1 MQDPAAPE
9 PCFHGGA
16 FFTAIGDEFDHL
28 REKDRII
35 SADVLDAWFP
45 PSPRVV
51 ATLQEHLPWLLK
63 TSPPTGCEGM
73 IRTIARV
80 RGVAPENILPG
91 GGSSDLIFLA
101 LREWLHAGSRVL
113 LLDPSYGEYAHVLDD
128 VIGCQV
134 ERLPLSR
141 EEGYALAPD
150 RLAEALQREYDLV
163 AIVNPNSPTGRHVPR
178 ETLEAV
184 LAAAPERTRFWIDET
199 YVEYAG
205 PGQSLERFAAA
216 SGNVVVCKSMSKV
229 YALSGARV
237 AYLCAPAEL
246 LRDLRRFT
254 PPWAVSLLGQVA
266 AVEALHDPEY
276 YTARYSETRTLRE
289 GLARELERL
298 GLEVVPGVANFLLCH
313 LPKAGPYAATV
324 VEECRAHGLF
334 LRDAAGMGQQLGTHA
349 VRIAVKDAET
359 NRRIIEILAQVLSPS
374 P

>member
-1 MQDPAAPE
+1 MPSPAADE

-16 FFTAIGDEFDHL
+16 FFTAIGDEFDRL
-28 REKDRII
+28 REKDRVI

-73 IRTIARV
+73 VRTIARV
-80 RGVAPENILPG
+80 RGVEPENILPG

-101 LREWLHAGSRVL
+101 LREWLPAGSRVL
-113 LLDPSYGEYAHVLDD
+113 LLDPSYGEYAHVLED
-128 VIGCQV
+128 VIRCRV
-134 ERLPLSR
+134 DRLPLQR
-141 EEGYALAPD
+141 EEGYALHPD
-150 RLAEALQREYDLV
+150 RLAEALRQEYDLAV
-163 AIVNPNSPTGRHVPR
+163 IVNPNSPTGRHLPR

-184 LAAAPERTRFWIDET
+184 LASAAGNTRFWIDET

-216 SGNVVVCKSMSKV
+216 SRNMVVCKSMSKV

-237 AYLCAPAEL
+237 AYLCGPADL

-276 YTARYSETRTLRE
+276 YAARYAETRTLRE
-289 GLARELERL
+289 ALAAELVRL
-298 GLEVVPGVANFLLCH
+298 GLEAIRF
-313 LPKAGPYAATV
+313 T
-324 VEECRAHGLF
+324 
-334 LRDAAGMGQQLGTHA
+334 
-349 VRIAVKDAET
+349 
-359 NRRIIEILAQVLSPS
+359 
-374 P
+374 